1 MSDIY
6 LNEKYIGTTN
16 SLIGFVKEMKEKRK
30 TGKFPTNLS
39 ISYDEEF
46 NEIYLD
52 STKGRATRLVVK
64 VEEGKSLLTKE
75 QIDKVINNE
84 IAWDSLVKEGVIE
97 YIDSAEEE
105 NALIALYEDDLTKE
119 HTHLELSPIVM
130 LGLTASLVPYSN
142 FGSSSRLIRGNKIQK
157 QSLGLYSSSFH
168 MRTDTDVSILHYPQ
182 RPLVKTFMHKV
193 IDYDNHVSGQNVVIA
208 VMSYEGYNME
218 DAIVINR
225 GSVQRGFARSTYFR
239 PYETEELRYPG
250 GLVDEIV
257 IPEKD
262 IKGYKSETDYKLLE
276 DDGII
281 YTGATVR
288 SEEVITGKTSP
299 PRFLGELEEFSVT
312 ASTRRETS
320 TTLKHGDTGTVDT
333 VIITENEDGNKI
345 VKVRIR
351 DQRIP
356 EMGDKFASRHGQKGV
371 IGLIVPQENMPFTSK
386 GVTPDILFG
395 PSGIPSRMTISHL
408 LEIISGKVASLQ
420 GKQIDATTFDVIP
433 ESDIRKALGEFGF
446 KDDGT
451 EVMYNGITGEQYKV
465 RIFIGNMY
473 YLKLKYMA
481 ANKLHARGFG
491 RVQLLTRQ
499 PIEGRGKG
507 GGLRLGEMEKD
518 CLVAHGASLLL
529 KERFDSD
536 KTILPISEKSGLI
549 AIDDAR
555 KNTQICP
562 IYGEN
567 VEINYIEMSYAFKL
581 LLDELKSMCIYP
593 KLILK
598 SKY

>member
-1 MSDIY
+1 MTDIY
-6 LNEKYIGTTN
+6 LNEKYIGNTDKPEE
-16 SLIGFVKEMKEKRK
+16 FVKDVKEKRK
-30 TGKFPTNLS
+30 SGKIPTTVSLN
-39 ISYDEEF
+39 YDNEF

-52 STKGRATRLVVK
+52 TTKGRATRLLIK
-64 VEEGKSLLTKE
+64 VEDGKKLLTKE
-75 QIDKVINNE
+75 HIDKLISNE
-84 IAWDSLVKEGVIE
+84 LTWESLVKDDIIE
-97 YIDSAEEE
+97 YIDAAEEE
-105 NALIALYEDDLTKE
+105 NALVALYEDEITKD
-119 HTHLELSPIVM
+119 HTHLELSPVII
-130 LGLTASLVPYSN
+130 LGMAASLVPYSN

-157 QSLGLYSSSFH
+157 QSIGLYASNFH
-168 MRTDTDVSILHYPQ
+168 MRTDTDISILHYPQ
-182 RPLVKTFMHKV
+182 RPLVKTFMHDV
-193 IDYDNHVSGQNVVIA
+193 IDYDHHIAGQNIVIA

-225 GSVQRGFARSTYFR
+225 GSVERGFARSTYFR

-250 GLVDEIV
+250 GLVDEV
-257 IPEKD
+257 AIPDKD
-262 IKGYKSETDYKLLE
+262 VKGYKSENDYKLLE
-276 DDGII
+276 DDGIV
-281 YTGATVR
+281 YTGATVN
-288 SEEVITGKTSP
+288 SEDVIAGKTSP
-299 PRFLGELEEFSVT
+299 PRFLGELEEFSIT

-320 TTLKHGDTGTVDT
+320 STIKHGENGIVDT
-333 VIITENEDGNKI
+333 VIITENEEGNKI
-345 VKVRIR
+345 IKIKIR

-356 EMGDKFASRHGQKGV
+356 ELGDKFASRHGQKGV
-371 IGLIVPQENMPFTSK
+371 VGLIVPQENMPFTSS

-408 LEIISGKVASLQ
+408 LEIISGKVSALS
-420 GKQIDATTFDVIP
+420 GKQIDATSFDITP
-433 ESDIRKALGEFGF
+433 EADMRKMLEEFGF
-446 KDDGT
+446 REDGT
-451 EVMYNGITGEQYKV
+451 EVMYNGVTGEQYKS

-536 KTILPISEKSGLI
+536 KTVLPISEKSGLI

-581 LLDELKSMCIYP
+581 LLDELKSLCIYP
-593 KLILK
+593 RLILK

>member
-1 MSDIY
+1 MTDIY
-6 LNEKYIGTTN
+6 LNEKYLGKTDKPEE
-16 SLIGFVKEMKEKRK
+16 FVKDVKEKRK
-30 TGKFPTNLS
+30 SGKIPTTVSVN
-39 ISYDEEF
+39 YDHEF

-52 STKGRATRLVVK
+52 TTKGRATRLLIK
-64 VEEGKSLLTKE
+64 VEDGKPLLTKE
-75 QIDKVINNE
+75 HIDRLINNE
-84 IAWDSLVKEGVIE
+84 LTWDSLIKDDIIE
-97 YIDSAEEE
+97 YIDASEEE
-105 NALIALYEDDLTKE
+105 NAIVALYEEDLTKD
-119 HTHLELSPIVM
+119 HTHLELSPVII
-130 LGLTASLVPYSN
+130 LGMAASLVPYSN

-157 QSLGLYSSSFH
+157 QSLGLYTSNFH
-168 MRTDTDVSILHYPQ
+168 MRIDTDVSILHYPQ
-182 RPLVKTFMHKV
+182 RPLVKTFMHDV
-193 IDYDNHVSGQNVVIA
+193 IDYDSHAAGQNVVIA

-218 DAIVINR
+218 DAIIINR
-225 GSVQRGFARSTYFR
+225 GSIERGFARSTYFR

-250 GLVDEIV
+250 GLVDEIS
-257 IPEKD
+257 IPDKD
-262 IKGYKSETDYKLLE
+262 VKGYKSESDYKLLE

-281 YTGATVR
+281 YTGATVN
-288 SEEVITGKTSP
+288 SEDVIAGKTSP
-299 PRFLGELEEFSVT
+299 PRFLGELEEFSIT

-320 TTLKHGDTGTVDT
+320 STIKHGEGGIVDT
-333 VIITENEDGNKI
+333 VIMTENEDGNKI
-345 VKVRIR
+345 VKVKIR

-356 EMGDKFASRHGQKGV
+356 ELGDKFASRHGQKGV
-371 IGLIVPQENMPFTSK
+371 VGLIVPQENMPFTSL

-408 LEIISGKVASLQ
+408 LEIISGKVAALN
-420 GKQIDATTFDVIP
+420 GKQVDATSFDITP
-433 ESDIRKALGEFGF
+433 EADMRKMLGEFGF
-446 KDDGT
+446 REDGM
-451 EVMYNGITGEQYKV
+451 EVMYNGVTGEQYKA

-536 KTILPISEKSGLI
+536 KVVLPISEKSGLI

-581 LLDELKSMCIYP
+581 LLDELKSLCIYP
-593 KLILK
+593 RLILK